1 VTVTTFQRARS
12 EEQRGV
18 RRRAILDTAAAM
30 LLEMPV
36 ADLSLNEL
44 SRRVGLAKSNVL
56 NYFESR
62 EAVLL
67 ELASAELDGWVEDL
81 ASALSDISPELP
93 LAERTDLVV
102 AAVVRRLALRPV
114 LCDLISAQASVLER
128 NVSTE
133 VVLAYK
139 RSAAASLMRMLEATV
154 RALPEIGEDGARR
167 DPLSRRR
174 HSAGRGALD
183 AFPSHCARARCVR
196 GRPGCR
202 RTPDGVRALVDRRAE
217 QLALR
222 PTAPLTVRTT
232 DGRLVAVRRTAQPEP
247 AVTAGSSWGSG
258 V

>member
-154 RALPEIGEDGARR
+154 RALPEIGEDGATRF
-167 DPLSRRR
+167 LA
-174 HSAGRGALD
+174 AGTLLAGALWTH
-183 AFPSHCARARCVR
+183 SH
-196 GRPGCR
+196 
-202 RTPDGVRALVDRRAE
+202 
-217 QLALR
+217 
-222 PTAPLTVRTT
+222 PTAPVLAAYEA
-232 DGRLVAVRRTAQPEP
+232 DPDVAVLRMEFEP
-247 AVTAGSSWGSG
+247 SLTDALNSLLYGLLPR
-258 V
+258 